1 MAKKTMSYE
10 AAMQEIEEIV
20 AKIENEELDV
30 DMLAKNV
37 KRVSESLKFCKTK
50 LKKTGEEVDQILQDI
65 DGDEDD
71 FD

>member
-1 MAKKTMSYE
+1 
-10 AAMQEIEEIV
+10 MQEIEEIV

-37 KRVSESLKFCKTK
+37 KRVSELLKFCKTK

-65 DGDEDD
+65 DGDEED